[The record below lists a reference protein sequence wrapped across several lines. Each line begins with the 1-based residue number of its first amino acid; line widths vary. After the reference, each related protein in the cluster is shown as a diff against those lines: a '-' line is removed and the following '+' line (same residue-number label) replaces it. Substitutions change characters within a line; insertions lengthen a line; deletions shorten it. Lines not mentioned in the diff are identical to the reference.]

1 MFLFQT
7 NHNQIQGQAHEM
19 YKIEAVVLAISNRFE
34 IAFFLVYRND
44 RIQGVNQTS
53 VHKGNVHIVFFFN
66 FIIRRML
73 VKRVCSVP
81 TACSLLQA
89 VFASWIPEITELA
102 AQRSKYGGTYSKDV
116 RRRYTPK
123 PINETHR
130 KPLKSKNPFVCSQFG
145 QSTVTVIHINKFEY
159 VFKCYYVNQSRIK
172 LHTIQFQL
180 HETFNT

>member
-1 MFLFQT
+1 MKCTRLRQQFCQFLIDLRSGSFWYT
-7 NHNQIQGQAHEM
+7 EM
-19 YKIEAVVLAISNRFE
+19 TGFKELIKRLYIRETCT
-34 IAFFLVYRND
+34 
-44 RIQGVNQTS
+44 QC
-53 VHKGNVHIVFFFN
+53 FFFN